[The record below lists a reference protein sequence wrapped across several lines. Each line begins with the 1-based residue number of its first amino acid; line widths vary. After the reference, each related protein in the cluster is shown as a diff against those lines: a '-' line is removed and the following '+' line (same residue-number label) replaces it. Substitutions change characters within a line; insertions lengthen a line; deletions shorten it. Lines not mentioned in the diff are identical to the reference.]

1 MISIG
6 VDAHKGAHVAVALDA
21 GDQVCGQWQGANSA
35 EGWAGM
41 HAWAQGL
48 GDERRWGIKGAWN
61 YGRGVAQHLVAAG
74 EAVCALNARWTA
86 AERRRARNRSTSDLR
101 DAPAIALYV

>member
-35 EGWAGM
+35 EG
-41 HAWAQGL
+41 
-48 GDERRWGIKGAWN
+48 
-61 YGRGVAQHLVAAG
+61 
-74 EAVCALNARWTA
+74 
-86 AERRRARNRSTSDLR
+86 
-101 DAPAIALYV
+101 